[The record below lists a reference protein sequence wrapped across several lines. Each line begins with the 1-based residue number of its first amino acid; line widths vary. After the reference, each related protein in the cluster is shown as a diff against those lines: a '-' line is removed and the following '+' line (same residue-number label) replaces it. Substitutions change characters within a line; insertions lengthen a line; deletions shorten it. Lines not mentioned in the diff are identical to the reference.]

1 MVGDGVSM
9 NDVAVRTVCKEL
21 DPTQQSSRN
30 KFASCTFPFVNVSAI
45 PAHYHSSRCIDH
57 SMHRAAYHFIKAL
70 GISSLTRNRQRRK
83 QGAEDDE
90 EVDEEEED
98 EADVDVSMDIEASAD
113 DAEAMAD
120 TLVVE
125 FELGDTLGKLLAFV
139 NQVRMS
145 SEGIHEYLAE
155 CCRLQGIKPIEILL
169 WVRSRWGSLSH
180 CFGTVLAV
188 QKVNLLSPL
197 LSTY

>member
-1 MVGDGVSM
+1 
-9 NDVAVRTVCKEL
+9 
-21 DPTQQSSRN
+21 
-30 KFASCTFPFVNVSAI
+30 
-45 PAHYHSSRCIDH
+45 
-57 SMHRAAYHFIKAL
+57 MHCAAYHFIKAL

-90 EVDEEEED
+90 EVEEED

-113 DAEAMAD
+113 DTEAMAD

-145 SEGIHEYLAE
+145 SEGIREYLAE
-155 CCRLQGIKPIEILL
+155 CCHLQGIKPIEILL
-169 WVRSRWGSLSH
+169 WVRSLWGGLSH
-180 CFGTVLAV
+180 CFETVLAV